1 MTYSNQ
7 DIAPKPYVQ
16 VSFPKES
23 PILSHPAGHDRYQR
37 DLFHGTLHLTLEVQ
51 TSLHVST
58 GVVAMGSDSDVGSK
72 IPLIKTMTQ
81 TLSVTGAKQ
90 LAIQGSSLKGCL
102 RSIYEAI
109 TNSTL
114 AVMSGRDKLKIPQER
129 HPCKKKEELC
139 PASRV
144 FGAMDWQGLVS
155 FSDAS
160 CQITQPSVGF
170 MPSLYRPRPER
181 PGYYGA
187 NGKVLGRKFYYNMT
201 QSIDKGKQGI
211 PVQQA
216 GRSYTFDT
224 VLNYRN
230 LLPAELGII
239 LIALGQDPKY
249 PIALKLGGGKPIG
262 MGTMTVTVTEIDRSA
277 DVRDRYREYNLD
289 RHIQLTGS
297 DLDRF
302 IQQQIQAAHGSKLLQ
317 QTQLAELTQVLKYP
331 SDRQPPSGMY

>member
-16 VSFPKES
+16 VSFPKEP

-37 DLFHGTLHLTLEVQ
+37 DLLHGTLHLTLEVQ

-58 GVVAMGSDSDVGSK
+58 GVVAMGSDVGNK

-81 TLSVTGAKQ
+81 TISATGNKQ
-90 LAIQGSSLKGCL
+90 LVIQGSSLKGCV

-114 AVMSGRDKLKIPQER
+114 AVLGREKSKIPQER
-129 HPCKKKEELC
+129 HPCEKKEELC

-144 FGAMDWQGLVS
+144 FGAMNWQGLVS
-155 FSDAS
+155 FADAN
-160 CQITQPSVGF
+160 CQTAQPSVGF

-187 NGKVLGRKFYYNMT
+187 NGKVLGRKFYYNT
-201 QSIDKGKQGI
+201 SQAIDKGENRGI

-224 VLNYRN
+224 VLHYRN

-239 LIALGQDPKY
+239 LIALGQDPKH

-262 MGTMTVTVTEIDRSA
+262 MGTMTVTVTVIDQSA
-277 DVRDRYREYNLD
+277 DICDRYREYNLD
-289 RHIQLTGS
+289 RHIQLTES